1 RGCRL
6 GQTALIP
13 LSVAEIRRLIGL
25 VLCPHRL
32 MPQHHLRWSWWR
44 RLSQTR
50 ARRSHYKRRGH
61 NLQL

>member
-1 RGCRL
+1 MRL

-13 LSVAEIRRLIGL
+13 LSVAEIRRLISL

-32 MPQHHLRWSWWR
+32 TPQHHLHWSWWR

>member
-1 RGCRL
+1 M
-6 GQTALIP
+6 IP

-32 MPQHHLRWSWWR
+32 TPQHHLRWSWWR

-50 ARRSHYKRRGH
+50 ARRSHYKHRGH
-61 NLQL
+61 ILQL